1 MNWGAGP
8 ALGLLTIL
16 GYLLFLA
23 GTALVWRRRCDFSA
37 WFQDEISIFRRNFS
51 RYIPAGPFY
60 AVREESRLKAILV
73 SFLRSITHFPRNR
86 VNGAAILFFLGF
98 LLFILDFFV

>member
-8 ALGLLTIL
+8 ALGLLAVS

-23 GTALVWRRRCDFSA
+23 GAALVWRRRSEFSV
-37 WFQDEISIFRRNFS
+37 WVQDEISVFRRNFS
-51 RYIPAGPFY
+51 RYTPAGPFY
-60 AVREESRLKAILV
+60 SIREESRFKAIPT
-73 SFLRSITHFPRNR
+73 SFVRSLSRLPRSRINA
-86 VNGAAILFFLGF
+86 GPILLFIGF